1 MCTSVICA
9 IRKDFFE
16 VDTSAKALNLGI
28 VIALAIKPKDLNIED
43 RLFILR
49 DLNLYKF
56 LNQILTNDRLKFKK
70 ML

>member
-1 MCTSVICA
+1 MCA

-16 VDTSAKALNLGI
+16 VDALAKALNLGT
-28 VIALAIKPKDLNIED
+28 VIALAIKPKDLKRED

-49 DLNLYKF
+49 DINLYKYP
-56 LNQILTNDRLKFKK
+56 NQILTDERLKFKK